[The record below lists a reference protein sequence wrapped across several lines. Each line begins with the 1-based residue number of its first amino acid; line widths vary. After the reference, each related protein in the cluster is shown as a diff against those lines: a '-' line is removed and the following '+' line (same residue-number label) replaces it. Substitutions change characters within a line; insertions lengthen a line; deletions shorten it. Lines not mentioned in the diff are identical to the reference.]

1 MRIRPP
7 RLDLDADVNPYGFAV
22 PNPTSPATRDVP
34 IQRVFIVHGYGATP
48 DNHWFPWLRDLLASR
63 GVDVTAVPMPEP
75 QAPSAADWHE
85 AVRTALRPIDDQTWI
100 VAHSLGAITVL
111 RHLAALPHPWTLG
124 GAVLVSG
131 FTGRLDVLPVLD
143 TFLADDVN
151 LAAVVPNILHRHV
164 IHSDDDAIVPPEAS
178 AALAVRL
185 QAQVHVVKG
194 GGHFLDSEGVT
205 TLPLVAKLLGTAE
218 TLEFTTH

>member
-1 MRIRPP
+1 M
-7 RLDLDADVNPYGFAV
+7 
-22 PNPTSPATRDVP
+22 PNSTSPATPDVP

-48 DNHWFPWLRDLLASR
+48 DNHWFPWLRDLLTSR
-63 GVDVTAVPMPEP
+63 GVDATTVPMPEP

-85 AVRTALRPIDDQTWI
+85 AVSTALRPVDDRTWI

-131 FTGRLDVLPVLD
+131 FTGRLDGVPILD

-151 LAAVVPNILHRHV
+151 LAAVVPNILQRHV
-164 IHSDDDAIVPPEAS
+164 IHSDDDPIVPPEAS

-185 QAQVHVVKG
+185 QSQVHVVRG
-194 GGHFLDSEGVT
+194 AGHFLDSEGVT
-205 TLPLVAKLLGTAE
+205 TLPLVAELLGTAE
-218 TLEFTTH
+218 TLESPMH